1 MGGDAAASVLDSVV
15 DTRAVARLADRGLVE
30 RVDGGIRLTA
40 RGRLLGDAVT
50 ADLLA

>member
-1 MGGDAAASVLDSVV
+1 VV
-15 DTRAVARLADRGLVE
+15 DARAVARLADGGLVE

>member
-1 MGGDAAASVLDSVV
+1 MSSI
-15 DTRAVARLADRGLVE
+15 RARSRGSTDGGLVE
-30 RVDGGIRLTA
+30 RVDGGIRLTR